1 MGRAA
6 QTPSAGT
13 LPAALLGS
21 PAARMSV
28 SRGDA
33 MPAYLIANVTVQD
46 AATFEEYRRQVPATI
61 AKHGGRYL
69 VRGGRV
75 ERLEG
80 TWNPSRLVVLEF
92 PSMEHARRWYDGE
105 EYCGPKALRMRCA
118 VTDAVFV

>member
-33 MPAYLIANVTVQD
+33 MPAYLIANVNVQD
-46 AATFEEYRRQVPATI
+46 PATFAEYRKQVPATI
-61 AKHGGRYL
+61 ARHGGRYL

-75 ERLEG
+75 ERLDGASSPPRSVGREL
-80 TWNPSRLVVLEF
+80 PSLDRAGRRSASDDYA
-92 PSMEHARRWYDGE
+92 PANARR
-105 EYCGPKALRMRCA
+105 RR
-118 VTDAVFV
+118 